1 MGPRRRGRRVAAGI
15 STGERES
22 GGGLV
27 SGGGRTGE
35 RKVPHIFSY
44 LSAPMF
50 ATTFP
55 RAAVRRRVPA
65 AAAAAAAGA
74 TSTPASVRRCF
85 DLSSPRGVSASACAS
100 AFATLHALTRASSSS
115 AAAAAPAPGSSP
127 SSPAGASPRY
137 AAGTGA
143 PLRFVAESAYTPSPE
158 KKGRGEDA
166 FFAAGYAVGVAD
178 GVGGWSEYGV
188 DAGEYSRGLM
198 ARVQEHLEERD
209 GEAALL
215 PPSTTSPSTPSPTTP
230 DPFAALKAAH
240 GATKVLGSSTACI
253 AAAGPDGTVRVAN
266 IGDSGLQIWRH
277 TTPRTLFPVG
287 RLPLDEAGRLWEL
300 VWTAPTH
307 QHGFN
312 HPYQLAAAARES
324 DTVESGFHGSVPVQ
338 PGDLV
343 VVGTDGL
350 WDNLHDAQ
358 VRAVLAR
365 FDFTACRAL
374 VRMRRARHAE
384 DVLADRVVAERERVG
399 AGGEARKG
407 TLLEDRRI
415 LGADAVFVTPAAL
428 ADKEKECRGQLSA
441 MANLLS
447 LSAIRVGGD
456 KNADSPFARNAT
468 KAGWR
473 YKGGKLDDTAVV
485 VALVTH
491 AL

>member
-1 MGPRRRGRRVAAGI
+1 VPTSLFLSALRADVRHHLPA
-15 STGERES
+15 
-22 GGGLV
+22 
-27 SGGGRTGE
+27 GGR
-35 RKVPHIFSY
+35 
-44 LSAPMF
+44 
-50 ATTFP
+50 
-55 RAAVRRRVPA
+55 
-65 AAAAAAAGA
+65 AAAGPCCR
-74 TSTPASVRRCF
+74 SRNRGRCHQHSRRV
-85 DLSSPRGVSASACAS
+85 L
-100 AFATLHALTRASSSS
+100 ATLHALTRASSSS

-215 PPSTTSPSTPSPTTP
+215 PPSPSSSPSTPSPTTP

-491 AL
+491 DL